1 MLALRKTPDIL
12 SALGERKQKQFLC
25 GFAAE
30 TNDVEAY
37 AQGKLERKNLDMI
50 AANDVTRPGAGF
62 DVDTNAVTLFFREGG
77 KLECEGTKRQVA
89 ETLLDEIRKRLVQ
102 E

>member
-1 MLALRKTPDIL
+1 
-12 SALGERKQKQFLC
+12 
-25 GFAAE
+25 
-30 TNDVEAY
+30 
-37 AQGKLERKNLDMI
+37 MI